1 MKKVSLVVPCYNE
14 ADVLDLLY
22 KEVTAVFDALPQYEL
37 ELLLVDDGSRDNTLE
52 IMKRLAEKDSKVKFI
67 SFSRNFG
74 KEAAMLAGLK
84 YASGEYIGI
93 IDADLQHSPD
103 LLPPMIEA
111 IENEGYDV
119 AAARRTDR
127 AGEAKLKS
135 ALSEFFYKIYNKFSD
150 VHLEESAQDFRVMK
164 RKVVEAI
171 ISLSEK
177 NRFSKGIFTWVG
189 FKTKWFEH
197 ENRQRAAGETKWSV
211 RKLLKYAID
220 GLLSFTNAP
229 LRLPLYL
236 GGFSIV
242 LSVLVFIVAVILK
255 ATGYLSSIGIA
266 SIIAVIMLFSG
277 IILLCLGI
285 MGMYLARI
293 YDETRDRPV
302 FIISESNIEGA

>member
-1 MKKVSLVVPCYNE
+1 
-14 ADVLDLLY
+14 
-22 KEVTAVFDALPQYEL
+22 
-37 ELLLVDDGSRDNTLE
+37 
-52 IMKRLAEKDSKVKFI
+52 
-67 SFSRNFG
+67 
-74 KEAAMLAGLK
+74 
-84 YASGEYIGI
+84 
-93 IDADLQHSPD
+93 
-103 LLPPMIEA
+103 
-111 IENEGYDV
+111 
-119 AAARRTDR
+119 
-127 AGEAKLKS
+127 
-135 ALSEFFYKIYNKFSD
+135 
-150 VHLEESAQDFRVMK
+150 
-164 RKVVEAI
+164 
-171 ISLSEK
+171 
-177 NRFSKGIFTWVG
+177 
-189 FKTKWFEH
+189 
-197 ENRQRAAGETKWSV
+197 V

-255 ATGYLSSIGIA
+255 AMGYLSSIGIA

>member
-150 VHLEESAQDFRVMK
+150 VHREESAQDFRVMK

-189 FKTKWFEH
+189 FKPSGSSTKTGREPR
-197 ENRQRAAGETKWSV
+197 EQWSV
-211 RKLLKYAID
+211 RKLLNT
-220 GLLSFTNAP
+220 LLTDFCPTNAP
-229 LRLPLYL
+229 LRLPC
-236 GGFSIV
+236 IWE
-242 LSVLVFIVAVILK
+242 
-255 ATGYLSSIGIA
+255 A
-266 SIIAVIMLFSG
+266 SASPFP
-277 IILLCLGI
+277 
-285 MGMYLARI
+285 Y
-293 YDETRDRPV
+293 
-302 FIISESNIEGA
+302 

>member
-1 MKKVSLVVPCYNE
+1 M
-14 ADVLDLLY
+14 
-22 KEVTAVFDALPQYEL
+22 
-37 ELLLVDDGSRDNTLE
+37 
-52 IMKRLAEKDSKVKFI
+52 
-67 SFSRNFG
+67 
-74 KEAAMLAGLK
+74 
-84 YASGEYIGI
+84 
-93 IDADLQHSPD
+93 
-103 LLPPMIEA
+103 
-111 IENEGYDV
+111 

-135 ALSEFFYKIYNKFSD
+135 TLSESFYKVYNKFSD
-150 VHLEESAQDFRVMK
+150 VQLEESAQDFRVMK

-171 ISLSEK
+171 VSLSEK
-177 NRFSKGIFTWVG
+177 NRFSKGIFSWVG

-197 ENRQRAAGETKWSV
+197 ENRERAAGETKWSV

-302 FIISESNIEGA
+302 FIISESNIEELELL

>member
-211 RKLLKYAID
+211 RKLFKYAID

-236 GGFSIV
+236 G
-242 LSVLVFIVAVILK
+242 SVSVAVSIL
-255 ATGYLSSIGIA
+255 TFIGI
-266 SIIAVIMLFSG
+266 IIAKIVNTSGSYGTVLIITAIMFFAG
-277 IILLCLGI
+277 IILQCLGI

-293 YDETRDRPV
+293 YDESRDRPI
-302 FIISESNIEGA
+302 FIVSETNIEKA

>member
-1 MKKVSLVVPCYNE
+1 MKKVTLVVPCYNE
-14 ADVLDLLY
+14 ADVLELLY
-22 KEVTAVFDALPQYEL
+22 NEVTAVFKNLTEYEL
-37 ELLLVDDGSRDNTLE
+37 ELLLVDDGSKDETLN
-52 IMKRLAEKDSKVKFI
+52 IIKSLAAKDDKVKFI

-84 YASGEYIGI
+84 NADGEYIGI

-103 LLPPMIEA
+103 LLPPMLEA
-111 IENEGYDV
+111 LEKEGYDV

-135 ALSEFFYKIYNKFSD
+135 TLSESFYKVYNKFSD
-150 VHLEESAQDFRVMK
+150 VQLEESAQDFRVMK

-171 ISLSEK
+171 VSLSEK
-177 NRFSKGIFTWVG
+177 NRFSKGIFSWVG

-197 ENRQRAAGETKWSV
+197 ENRERAAGETKWSV

-255 ATGYLSSIGIA
+255 AMGYLSSIGIA